1 MFSGQPVYPRTR
13 VLHATY
19 CKLPDLPRVDRDRCR
34 LGVDDGIQECHV
46 RVVGQ
51 RVEGDAVDRRQ
62 GERVEASQVKEP
74 VAADHAVGHHRE
86 LFKAISW
93 PFTLTS
99 IYSQLSITIMQL
111 VQNVQRM

>member
-74 VAADHAVGHHRE
+74 VAADHAVVGSDVRFIVVE
-86 LFKAISW
+86 DSCQTNPRW
-93 PFTLTS
+93 NNPRTLS
-99 IYSQLSITIMQL
+99 
-111 VQNVQRM
+111 